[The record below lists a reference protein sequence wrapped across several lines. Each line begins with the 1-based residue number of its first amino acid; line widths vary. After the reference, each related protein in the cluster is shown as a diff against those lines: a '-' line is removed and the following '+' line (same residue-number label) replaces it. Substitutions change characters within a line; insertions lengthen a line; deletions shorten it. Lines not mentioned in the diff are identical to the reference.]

1 VSHHVHGVNPSSGSR
16 LVGIEGLRALAA
28 SSIVLFHVWTFSTPG
43 GVENQLGTGHRIQN
57 VLAVLAVGVTLFF
70 TLSGFLLYRPF
81 AAAIARGVPHLPVGA
96 YLRNRVLRIVPAYW
110 VILLASALILG
121 AAGVRIAHE
130 TTLGAG
136 RITDPFD
143 LLQVG
148 LLLQDYR
155 PSTLIIGIGPA
166 WSLAVEA
173 VFYLALP
180 VMVLA
185 VARLARR
192 AKDRRG
198 RVLLLLGPPLLL
210 LAVGLTGKAMAAY
223 AFPADPTA
231 GWGNNW
237 HSVIERSFWAQADLF
252 TFGMLLAV
260 LHTEVADGRVVLP
273 AHWRRIAVSLA
284 LLIFLP
290 CAWTMHHAELSYLLQ
305 NTGEALAIALAFS
318 AIVLPDP
325 NRTQPLRAVR
335 VLESPALVGIGL
347 ASYSLFLWHQPVTIW
362 LRDHGLTVGGWGGLL
377 VNLAMV
383 AAVAGGLS
391 ALTYR
396 FVEVPALRR
405 KHSTRVTKAPAAP
418 PVTTASAERRA
429 HVSADDRAVPAPS
442 YPAAGG

>member
-1 VSHHVHGVNPSSGSR
+1 VSHHPTGVTPSSGSR

-28 SSIVLFHVWTFSTPG
+28 SSIVLLHVWTFSTPG
-43 GVENQLGTGHRIQN
+43 GAVLGSGHRIQDA
-57 VLAVLAVGVTLFF
+57 LAVLSVGVTLFF

-96 YLRNRVLRIVPAYW
+96 YLRNRVLRIAPAYW
-110 VILLASALILG
+110 VILLAAALILG
-121 AAGVRIAHE
+121 SAGVRLADGAV
-130 TTLGAG
+130 GAG
-136 RITDPFD
+136 RITDPFH
-143 LLQVG
+143 LLQAG

-155 PSTLIIGIGPA
+155 PSTLVIGIGPA

-210 LAVGLTGKAMAAY
+210 LVVGLTGKAMAAHV
-223 AFPADPTA
+223 FPADPTA
-231 GWGNNW
+231 GYGSNW
-237 HSVIERSFWAQADLF
+237 HSVMERSFWAQADLF

-273 AHWRRIAVSLA
+273 THWRRIALGLA
-284 LLIFLP
+284 LLIFVP
-290 CAWTMHHAELSYLLQ
+290 CAWTMHHAELSYMLQ
-305 NTGEALAIALAFS
+305 NTGEALAITLAFS

-335 VLESPALVGIGL
+335 VLESPVLVAIGL

-362 LRDHGLTVGGWGGLL
+362 LRDQGLTVGGWGGLF
-377 VNLAMV
+377 VNLAIV
-383 AAVAGGLS
+383 AVVAGGLS

-396 FVEVPALRR
+396 FVELPALRR
-405 KHSTRVTKAPAAP
+405 KHSTRVAKAPAAQ
-418 PVTTASAERRA
+418 PVTTAAAERGA
-429 HVSADDRAVPAPS
+429 HVAGDDRAVPAAS